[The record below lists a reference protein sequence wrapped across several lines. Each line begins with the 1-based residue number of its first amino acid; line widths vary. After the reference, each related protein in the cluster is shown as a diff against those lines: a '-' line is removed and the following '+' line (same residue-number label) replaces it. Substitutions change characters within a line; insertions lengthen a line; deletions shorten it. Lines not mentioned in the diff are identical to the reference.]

1 MTFAGLTGSQPI
13 LSSTQ
18 VDADG
23 SVPHIDAAAGAD
35 VYCIAPATAGI
46 LAQLASGAADDPVA
60 LLALTVRCPVVIC
73 PAMND
78 AMWHAK
84 SVQANVA
91 LLQERGIDI
100 CNSAFTPSTL
110 LLSRPSPHCDRQT
123 GTDARNDPSSPEG
136 YYCW

>member
-1 MTFAGLTGSQPI
+1 LISLDEKPQSISLFQNVSRDHSPSGHDVRP
-13 LSSTQ
+13 
-18 VDADG
+18 
-23 SVPHIDAAAGAD
+23 VP
-35 VYCIAPATAGI
+35 TS
-46 LAQLASGAADDPVA
+46 L
-60 LLALTVRCPVVIC
+60 R
-73 PAMND
+73 
-78 AMWHAK
+78 
-84 SVQANVA
+84 NVEN